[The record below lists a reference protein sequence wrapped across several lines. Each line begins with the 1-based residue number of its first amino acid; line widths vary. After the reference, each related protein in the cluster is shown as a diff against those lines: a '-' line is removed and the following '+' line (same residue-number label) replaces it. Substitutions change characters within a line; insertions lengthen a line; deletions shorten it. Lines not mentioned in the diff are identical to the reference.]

1 MQAQT
6 MRSTVVSPKRNRD
19 PLASFW
25 GDGLAIEISL
35 SVARRRFRAQVGHVS
50 VTKDPG
56 FDTTIVSR
64 DGMACLTQKMLDP
77 KIAKALKG

>member
-1 MQAQT
+1 
-6 MRSTVVSPKRNRD
+6 MRNTVVSPKRNRD
-19 PLASFW
+19 PLAPLCE
-25 GDGLAIEISL
+25 DGLAIKISL
-35 SVARRRFRAQVGHVS
+35 IGARRRFRAQVGHGS
-50 VTKDPG
+50 VTKGTG

>member
-1 MQAQT
+1 MQAQM
-6 MRSTVVSPKRNRD
+6 MRNTVVSPKRNRD
-19 PLASFW
+19 PLAPLCE
-25 GDGLAIEISL
+25 DGLAIKISL
-35 SVARRRFRAQVGHVS
+35 SGARRRFRAQVGHVS
-50 VTKDPG
+50 VTKGTG